1 MEPSSVGE
9 LVKVAGSGPDSDGIV
24 FDVPSRAK
32 VVVAVVQRGRGAVL
46 RTVAA
51 TAVTA
56 RAEDG
61 PDDRA
66 LRLLIRRTPPP
77 AHGASGGRAG
87 PGRGRSDG
95 HSRAAAHR
103 TTGR

>member
-1 MEPSSVGE
+1 M
-9 LVKVAGSGPDSDGIV
+9 KVAGSGPASDGIV

-51 TAVTA
+51 SAVTA
-56 RAEDG
+56 RADDG
-61 PDDRA
+61 PDDHA

-77 AHGASGGRAG
+77 AHGATGGRAG
-87 PGRGRSDG
+87 PGNGRSDG
-95 HSRAAAHR
+95 HTRGAAHR